1 MNDLGTIECDVTE
14 AELCLFA
21 GESEPRG
28 SRSRLISIL
37 VKERWLMAR
46 PYTDRSFSRVIH
58 HSKGVCSSPIDGED
72 AEWFLGD
79 DRRSGLAVGASP
91 LMNHF
96 RVDVFNC
103 GSAEATMCCCY

>member
-1 MNDLGTIECDVTE
+1 VNDLGTIECDVTE
-14 AELCLFA
+14 AELCLLA

-28 SRSRLISIL
+28 SRSRLISML
-37 VKERWLMAR
+37 VKGRWLMAR
-46 PYTDRSFSRVIH
+46 PYTDCSVSRVIQY
-58 HSKGVCSSPIDGED
+58 SKGVCCSPNDGED
-72 AEWFLGD
+72 AEWLLGD
-79 DRRSGLAVGASP
+79 GRRPDFAVDASL